1 MNMSSGT
8 TTSSKRTI
16 DATAQEPLTAF
27 CPRYHQA
34 IELVGRRWTGAILRV
49 LLTGRHRFTEI
60 VDAIPGVSDRLI
72 AERLRELEAAHV
84 VKRRVITGPPV
95 RVDYELTLQG
105 QELQSAIV
113 AVALWAEKWLPLQEA
128 TRA

>member
-1 MNMSSGT
+1 MKAGT
-8 TTSSKRTI
+8 TTSNGQTI
-16 DATAQEPLTAF
+16 EDATEEPLTAF

-60 VDAIPGVSDRLI
+60 ADAIPGVSDRLI

-84 VKRRVITGPPV
+84 VKRRVVPGPPV
-95 RVDYELTLQG
+95 RVDYELTPQG
-105 QELQSAIV
+105 DE
-113 AVALWAEKWLPLQEA
+113 
-128 TRA
+128 